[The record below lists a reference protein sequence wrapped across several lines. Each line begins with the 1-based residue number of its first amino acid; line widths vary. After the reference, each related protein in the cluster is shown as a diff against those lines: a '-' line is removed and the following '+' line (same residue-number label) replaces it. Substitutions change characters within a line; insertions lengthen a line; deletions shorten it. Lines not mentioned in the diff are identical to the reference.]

1 MEQATG
7 SLLQDESKEN
17 MHVIFSS
24 CGAIFALD
32 YGYVC
37 EIIPCMDTVLVNGAP
52 EYIRG
57 LINYGGEICPVI
69 SLCTLSEAAAEHIS
83 AKSCF
88 IMIKTSKN
96 GKAAI
101 GILADSFLGSF
112 SFSKKEIK
120 PMDRELFPVPGGP
133 VNGAVE
139 CPQGTAAI
147 LELGAFF
154 KWMDWLDI

>member
-7 SLLQDESKEN
+7 SLLPDGTGKS
-17 MHVIFSS
+17 MHIIFSS
-24 CGAIFALD
+24 CGAVFALD
-32 YGYVC
+32 YEHVC
-37 EIIPCMDTVLVNGAP
+37 EIIPCMDTVLVSGAP

-69 SLCTLSEAAAEHIS
+69 SLCTLSESAAEHIS

-112 SFSKKEIK
+112 SFSKKDIK
-120 PMDRELFPVPGGP
+120 PPDRGGFSGSCGP
-133 VNGAVE
+133 ITSAVE
-139 CPQGTAAI
+139 CPQGTAGI

-154 KWMDWLDI
+154 KWMDWLDV